1 MNDVRRMMLSL
12 GSNIAAE
19 VNLPKAVNML
29 REIGTV
35 ERVSSVWESE
45 SVGFEG
51 PNFLNACVQFLT
63 PLPPVEFKE
72 KVIRPIEAAL
82 GRVRISEKNAPR
94 TIDIDMLLYDDQLL
108 NTDFWAYA
116 FVIVPLAELMPGFK
130 HPLSGETLSVFA
142 EQLQV
147 KVWMRKREDIS
158 IYPSGTRS
166 VTVPR
171 RD

>member
-1 MNDVRRMMLSL
+1 MSDLHRLVLSL

-19 VNLPKAVNML
+19 INLPKAVQML
-29 REIGTV
+29 REVGTV
-35 ERVSSVWESE
+35 EHVSSVWESE

-51 PNFLNACVQFLT
+51 PNFLNACLQFLT

-72 KVIRPIEAAL
+72 RIIRPIEAAL
-82 GRVRISEKNAPR
+82 GRVRYSEKNAPR
-94 TIDIDMLLYDDQLL
+94 TIDIDMLLYDDQPL

-147 KVWMRKREDIS
+147 KVWMRKREDVS
-158 IYPSGTRS
+158 IFLKA
-166 VTVPR
+166 PR
-171 RD
+171 RG

>member
-1 MNDVRRMMLSL
+1 MMNDVRRMMLSL

-116 FVIVPLAELMPGFK
+116 FVIVPLAELIPGFK
-130 HPLSGETLSVFA
+130 HPLSGETLSAFA

-147 KVWMRKREDIS
+147 KIWMRKREDVS
-158 IYPSGTRS
+158 LHSADARS
-166 VTVPR
+166 
-171 RD
+171 